1 MKKRQQKIQI
11 TLILIGVMLIVA
23 TYFYYPSL
31 DKNFVSKNQTIEE
44 NLKESL
50 EDTESTTFKNIIYR
64 GIYDLDKTF
73 TIQAEEA
80 LILNEE
86 ADIVYM
92 NGMHVI
98 LYLNDGRIVNITSTK
113 GRYNKETYDCFFENN
128 VKATDGEMEI
138 FSDNLDLLATENS
151 VKIYNNVNLNDI
163 TGSLKAD
170 KIDYDFETKY
180 FKVSMFD
187 DKTIKMKVVKWAIWK
202 NLES

>member
-1 MKKRQQKIQI
+1 MKKLHKTQL
-11 TLILIGVMLIVA
+11 TLLLTGFILIIL
-23 TYFYYPSL
+23 TYFYYPNL
-31 DKNFVSKNQTIEE
+31 DKNLVPENQTDLE
-44 NLKESL
+44 NLKAGL
-50 EDTESTTFKNIIYR
+50 EDTENTTFENILYK

-80 LILNEE
+80 LIQNEE
-86 ADIVYM
+86 PDIVYM

-113 GRYNKETYDCFFENN
+113 GKYNKATYDCFFENN
-128 VKATDGEMEI
+128 VKATDGEIEI
-138 FSDNLDLLATENS
+138 FSDNLDLFATENS

-180 FKVSMFD
+180 FRVSMFG
-187 DKTIKMKVVKWAIWK
+187 DKTIKMKVIK
-202 NLES
+202 

>member
-11 TLILIGVMLIVA
+11 TLILIGLILIVA

-31 DKNFVSKNQTIEE
+31 DKNFVSKNQTIKE
-44 NLKESL
+44 NLKENL
-50 EDTESTTFKNIIYR
+50 EDTENTTFENIIYK

-73 TIQAEEA
+73 TLEAEEA
-80 LILNEE
+80 RILNEE
-86 ADIVYM
+86 ADIVYI

-98 LYLNDGRIVNITSTK
+98 LYLNDERIVNITSTK
-113 GRYNKETYDCFFENN
+113 GRYNKATYDCFFENN
-128 VKATDGEMEI
+128 VKATDGETEI

-170 KIDYDFETKY
+170 KIDYDFETKN
-180 FKVSMFD
+180 FKISMFGD
-187 DKTIKMKVVKWAIWK
+187 ETVKMKIVK
-202 NLES
+202 

>member
-11 TLILIGVMLIVA
+11 TLILLGLILIVA
-23 TYFYYPSL
+23 TYFYYPNL
-31 DKNFVSKNQTIEE
+31 DKNFISKNQTTKE

-50 EDTESTTFKNIIYR
+50 EDTESTTFKNIIYK

-113 GRYNKETYDCFFENN
+113 GRYNKATYDCFFENN
-128 VKATDGEMEI
+128 VKATDGEVEI
-138 FSDNLDLLATENS
+138 FSDNLDLLAAENS

-163 TGSLKAD
+163 AGSLKAD
-170 KIDYDFETKY
+170 QIDYDFETKY

-187 DKTIKMKVVKWAIWK
+187 DKTIKMKVIK
-202 NLES
+202 

>member
-11 TLILIGVMLIVA
+11 TLLLIGLILIVA
-23 TYFYYPSL
+23 TYFYYPNL
-31 DKNFVSKNQTIEE
+31 DKNFVSKNQTIKE
-44 NLKESL
+44 NLKESF
-50 EDTESTTFKNIIYR
+50 EDKESTTFENIIYK
-64 GIYDLDKTF
+64 GIYDLDQTF
-73 TIQAEEA
+73 TLQAEKA

-98 LYLNDGRIVNITSTK
+98 LYLNDGRIVNITSTN
-113 GRYNKETYDCFFENN
+113 GRYNKATYDCFFENN

-187 DKTIKMKVVKWAIWK
+187 DKTIKMKVIK
-202 NLES
+202 

>member
-11 TLILIGVMLIVA
+11 TLILIGLILIVA

-31 DKNFVSKNQTIEE
+31 DKNFVSKNQTIKE
-44 NLKESL
+44 NLKEDL
-50 EDTESTTFKNIIYR
+50 EDTENTTFENIIYK

-86 ADIVYM
+86 ADIVHM
-92 NGMHVI
+92 HGMHVI

-113 GRYNKETYDCFFENN
+113 GRYNKATYDCFFENN

-151 VKIYNNVNLNDI
+151 VKIYNNVSLNYI

-170 KIDYDFETKY
+170 KIDYDFETKF

-187 DKTIKMKVVKWAIWK
+187 DKTIKMKVFK
-202 NLES
+202 